1 MKLLFTTAIAA
12 FVASTSTAIDCK
24 WSSDTHAIDCP
35 YHTYVDRA
43 TGKLTHVQYSTKP
56 FSRPLDKKDTQ
67 TYYEHDDSRT
77 DNNGTAS
84 FSYFFNIGT
93 NVDPTDPVLKKD
105 GCGTTYGADN
115 KPLSGPAMAFQKDD
129 NRDFKCHRIAGDVTV
144 PENVVVGPISDD
156 DPTVGF
162 FMTVK
167 GGDDC
172 SDTWRGG
179 SGGYE
184 KRSFTLQVFCDT
196 SSEAIGRLPEIETV
210 DELVTCMYS
219 LDVYSSHGC
228 PKSCPRA
235 HGASGGAYGSTCNG
249 PAGTCVTGDRSAAAD
264 ARLEIAT
271 VGQPVCVCD
280 SSEGWTG
287 PKCDKKCPRD
297 AKGETTCNNGHCAYD
312 PVVDA
317 GKCFCYTGYSGT
329 HCQDN
334 SPAAP
339 DNVIVESLDGG
350 TIFGWVLV
358 VFGVFGLIGFLVYH
372 KRSNGEWGGSAG
384 GGGGA
389 NDYGHL

>member
-105 GCGTTYGADN
+105 GCAKTVGADP
-115 KPLSGPAMAFQKDD
+115 KDPLTGPAMAFQKDD

-210 DELVTCMYS
+210 DELVTCMCKS
-219 LDVYSSHGC
+219 LLSFLSFFFFFKTITKIQVPHFLFFFGRFIGRVFFSWL
-228 PKSCPRA
+228 PQIMP
-235 HGASGGAYGSTCNG
+235 TC
-249 PAGTCVTGDRSAAAD
+249 TWCFRWCVWQY
-264 ARLEIAT
+264 
-271 VGQPVCVCD
+271 V
-280 SSEGWTG
+280 
-287 PKCDKKCPRD
+287 
-297 AKGETTCNNGHCAYD
+297 
-312 PVVDA
+312 
-317 GKCFCYTGYSGT
+317 
-329 HCQDN
+329 
-334 SPAAP
+334 
-339 DNVIVESLDGG
+339 
-350 TIFGWVLV
+350 
-358 VFGVFGLIGFLVYH
+358 
-372 KRSNGEWGGSAG
+372 
-384 GGGGA
+384 
-389 NDYGHL
+389 